1 MKHLLSLF
9 AVVLFSMQATAQET
23 IKDGMVWNTRVFG
36 THEPNPTEVIY
47 TTVVRGDTL
56 INETPALKVYNS
68 VDDGPEMLEAVIRL
82 EGEKVLF
89 WHHGTSQWL
98 LAYDFGLKEGEGCLV
113 GNIRG
118 SLQGNNG
125 LRMTY
130 IKCVKESVLEAYDEK
145 GERFEFPALYM
156 EEYDTEKCEVRYG
169 EGCWLKG
176 IASTN
181 GFLFNNRFEVEGRG
195 SALLLSFHADGL
207 GNMSPVLTGIESC
220 TVNKTVNPGLVY
232 DYHGRRISN
241 PQSGRVYIV
250 DNKKTLVR

>member
-125 LRMTY
+125 LGMTY

-145 GERFEFPALYM
+145 GERFEFPALYV

-195 SALLLSFHADGL
+195 STLLLSSLSDGL

-220 TVNKTVNPGLVY
+220 TVNETVNPGLVY
-232 DYHGRRISN
+232 DYHGRRVGEDSRGIVIEN
-241 PQSGRVYIV
+241 GRKV
-250 DNKKTLVR
+250 LR

>member
-1 MKHLLSLF
+1 MC
-9 AVVLFSMQATAQET
+9 T
-23 IKDGMVWNTRVFG
+23 
-36 THEPNPTEVIY
+36 
-47 TTVVRGDTL
+47 
-56 INETPALKVYNS
+56 
-68 VDDGPEMLEAVIRL
+68 
-82 EGEKVLF
+82 
-89 WHHGTSQWL
+89 
-98 LAYDFGLKEGEGCLV
+98 
-113 GNIRG
+113 
-118 SLQGNNG
+118 
-125 LRMTY
+125 
-130 IKCVKESVLEAYDEK
+130 KESVLEAYDEK
-145 GERFEFPALYM
+145 GERFEFPALYV

-195 SALLLSFHADGL
+195 STLLLSFLSDGL

-220 TVNKTVNPGLVY
+220 TVNKTENQGLVY